1 MTQANP
7 THHTNTNKSSI
18 TQTIS
23 TEIKSVSFIGLG
35 AMGYLMATHLVGKF
49 DTVMVYNRTSA
60 KAEQHAKEFGSQAV
74 SLEQAATA
82 DVIFSCLPTSNEVDA
97 IIAKVLPHI
106 HSGSVW
112 VDCTS
117 GVPAQAKAA
126 NTKLQQ
132 QGCYF
137 LDAPVSGQ
145 TTGAKAGTLTVM
157 VGGEAQALNHAY
169 PAIDCF
175 AGLIEHVGASGAGF
189 AVKAVNNTL
198 FAINAW
204 ACAEGLSVLK
214 AHGVNPSSALTCI
227 NHSSGQS
234 MASSNTFPNRIINRQ
249 FPKTFTIDL
258 MAKDCGIAMDLQ
270 SEKKLPTPVMAQ
282 VASLI
287 RAASMQHDIGS
298 ADFSEFAKFYE
309 SWTTLTLQDE

>member
-1 MTQANP
+1 MT
-7 THHTNTNKSSI
+7 HTKQIHNTNSTKQNTTTSN
-18 TQTIS
+18 TIN
-23 TEIKSVSFIGLG
+23 SVSFIGLG
-35 AMGYLMATHLVGKF
+35 AMGYLMASHLVGKF
-49 DTVMVYNRTSA
+49 ATVMVYNRTTA
-60 KAEQHAKEFGSQAV
+60 KAEQHAKEFGSEAV

-82 DVIFSCLPTSNEVDA
+82 DVIFSCLPTSNEVDT
-97 IIAKVLPHI
+97 IIEQALPHLR
-106 HSGSVW
+106 SGSVW

-117 GVPAQAKAA
+117 GVPSQAQAADI
-126 NTKLQQ
+126 KLQK

-157 VGGEAQALNHAY
+157 VGGDGQALATAY

-189 AVKAVNNTL
+189 AVKAINNTM

-204 ACAEGLSVLK
+204 ACAEGLSILK
-214 AHGVNPSSALTCI
+214 AHGVNPSSALNCI

-249 FPKTFTIDL
+249 FPKTFTLDL
-258 MAKDCGIAMDLQ
+258 MAKDCGIAMNLQ
-270 SEKKLPTPVMAQ
+270 HEKKVPTPVMSQ
-282 VASLI
+282 VTSLI
-287 RAASMQHDIGS
+287 QAASAQYEIGS

-309 SWTTLTLQDE
+309 TWTNLTLKDD